1 MPPEEFHRDM
11 EELSKDQLISRLY
24 DSMVSSDEQKKM
36 IQELQQTIST
46 LNSTIA
52 NLNETIRELRNKIY
66 GRSSESAAGGKT
78 KSKAIPVQDGD
89 PEGQDVPDEVH
100 VSGYTRPRKGK
111 ATRDELYNQ
120 LPVREE
126 VYSLPEDQRAC
137 PICGTP
143 MDYMGRNFV
152 REELR
157 ITPAVVERVKIFQDV
172 YVCPSCKEGEGT
184 TIVPAPTPISLMPH
198 SPASA
203 SLVAYTMYQKYANM
217 MPTYRQEQS
226 FLQLGIPLPRETQ
239 SNWMITCSEEYLLP
253 VYEALHRQLVRRDIL
268 HADEV
273 PCQVLH
279 EKDRAATLKSYLW
292 IYMTGNDGL
301 PGIVLYDYHPGRNGD
316 YAKEFLEGFSGYLHC
331 DGYSG
336 YNKVPDVILVCCLA
350 HARRKFFEAIPT
362 ERRKGIKLLDVNSEE
377 QIPWSKCPDE
387 ESKAKYLPAETGF
400 AYCNYLFFQ
409 EREIKDLAPVE
420 RKALREEKQKL
431 VWDAFW
437 SWLETLSP
445 TGGSKLEKAVNYA
458 KNHRETLMNYMK
470 DGRCEISNNRAERRA
485 KSYVQGRKNFLF
497 HNSVPGVKAST
508 VILSLIETAKANN
521 LNIYQYLY
529 TLLLYMPDYKNEPKG
544 IEALMPW
551 SEFIQSRCTGL
562 TDVENM
568 KALNREELP
577 I

>member
-78 KSKAIPVQDGD
+78 RSKAIPVQDGD

-292 IYMTGNDGL
+292 VYMTGNDGL

>member
-66 GRSSESAAGGKT
+66 GRSSESAGGKT

-292 IYMTGNDGL
+292 VYMTGNDGL

-529 TLLLYMPDYKNEPKG
+529 TLLLYMPDYKSEPKG